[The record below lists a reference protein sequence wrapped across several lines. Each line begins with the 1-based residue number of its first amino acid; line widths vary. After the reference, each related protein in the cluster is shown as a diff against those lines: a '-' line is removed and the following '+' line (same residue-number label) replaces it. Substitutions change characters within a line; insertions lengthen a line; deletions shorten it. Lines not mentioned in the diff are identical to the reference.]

1 MEIKENFEKLH
12 KLKMS
17 ESTDE
22 KTVDMGIEGIAS
34 VYDVV
39 DKDGELIKTGAFD
52 SQIGKTIPIYV
63 MHNGINSTVG
73 TVEIS
78 QRGSQILVKGELFDN
93 DLGKTIALAKSKGV
107 QYNLSIGGRRTEYG
121 WEKLGDKEILV
132 TTKGTIREVSIIDED
147 RQAHQDAIVTKM
159 KKIEEEQM
167 SVELDYTKLALEIAK
182 NMDKAEQGQKTNE
195 EMVKMQTEIKALK

>member
-1 MEIKENFEKLH
+1 MEGFEKLY
-12 KLKMS
+12 KLKVR
-17 ESTDE
+17 ETETDD
-22 KTVDMGIEGIAS
+22 KTIDMQIEGIAS
-34 VYDVV
+34 VYDTI

-78 QRGSQILVKGELFDN
+78 QRASQILVKGELFDN

-121 WEKLGDKEILV
+121 WEKMGDKEVLI

-147 RQAHQDAIVTKM
+147 RQAHQDAIVTKQFEE
-159 KKIEEEQM
+159 KIKE
-167 SVELDYTKLALEIAK
+167 
-182 NMDKAEQGQKTNE
+182 
-195 EMVKMQTEIKALK
+195 